1 MLQSH
6 FNVIEGTVEAQGKRS
21 TATRKGVTLV
31 GRPSAMLYGMP
42 TPTVRRLLVGHLLR
56 HAREQTGLDLDAAG
70 KLIGKTNSTMSR
82 IERGHTALPQHLL
95 KKLANG
101 YEQHVP
107 NAVDLDELL
116 DLARGSQDRG
126 RWSGYRSVYSKYF
139 RMAVDLEADASAIF
153 QYQTEIVP
161 GLLQTEEYIRALF
174 TTAQLQ
180 LSDQSTEDA
189 VEARLERQAVLTKS
203 NAPQVSF
210 VLSESSLRRH
220 VGDRKLMEEQLRN
233 VAEIARLKNIQIQVL
248 PFDAATAPR
257 ATHDFKL
264 FRVPS
269 PGNAGPLE
277 FVYVEDFTD
286 GRYLDGHEDV
296 HAYTLLWQ
304 QLVAAALDP
313 VESEKFILRVADEFA
328 R

>member
-1 MLQSH
+1 
-6 FNVIEGTVEAQGKRS
+6 
-21 TATRKGVTLV
+21 
-31 GRPSAMLYGMP
+31 MLYGMP

-82 IERGHTALPQHLL
+82 IERGQTALPQHVL
-95 KKLANG
+95 KKLANA
-101 YEQHVP
+101 YEQHAP
-107 NAVDLDELL
+107 NAIDLDELL

-139 RMAVDLEADASAIF
+139 RMAVDLEADAAAIF

-161 GLLQTEEYIRALF
+161 GLLQTEQYIRALF
-174 TTAQLQ
+174 TTSQVQ
-180 LSDQSTEDA
+180 PSDQSTEDA
-189 VEARLERQAVLTKS
+189 VEARLERQAVLAKP

-210 VLSESSLRRH
+210 VLSESSLRRL
-220 VGDRKLMEEQLRN
+220 VGDRELMENQLRHT
-233 VAEIARLKNIQIQVL
+233 AEIARLRNVQIQVL

-269 PGNAGPLE
+269 PGNGGPLE

-286 GRYLDGHEDV
+286 GRYLDRHDDV

>member
-1 MLQSH
+1 
-6 FNVIEGTVEAQGKRS
+6 
-21 TATRKGVTLV
+21 
-31 GRPSAMLYGMP
+31 MLYGMP

-56 HAREQTGLDLDAAG
+56 HAREQTGFDLDAAG

-82 IERGHTALPQHLL
+82 IERGQTALPQHLL
-95 KKLANG
+95 KKLANV
-101 YEQHVP
+101 YQQHVSD
-107 NAVDLDELL
+107 VIDVDELL

-126 RWSGYRSVYSKYF
+126 RWSGYRSAYSKYF
-139 RMAVDLEADASAIF
+139 RMAVDLEADASAVF
-153 QYQTEIVP
+153 QYQNEIVP
-161 GLLQTEEYIRALF
+161 GLLQTEQYLRALS

-180 LSDQSTEDA
+180 TADQSTEDA
-189 VEARLERQAVLTKS
+189 VEARLERQAILAKP

-210 VLSESSLRRH
+210 VLSESSLRRL
-220 VGDRKLMEEQLRN
+220 VGDRELMADQLRHI
-233 VAEIARLKNIQIQVL
+233 AEIARLRNAQIQVL
-248 PFDAATAPR
+248 PFEAATAPR

-277 FVYVEDFTD
+277 FIYVEDFTD
-286 GRYLDGHEDV
+286 GRYLDRHDDV
-296 HAYTLLWQ
+296 HAYNLLWQ

-313 VESEKFILRVADEFA
+313 VKSEKFILRVADEFA

>member
-1 MLQSH
+1 
-6 FNVIEGTVEAQGKRS
+6 
-21 TATRKGVTLV
+21 
-31 GRPSAMLYGMP
+31 MP
-42 TPTVRRLLVGHLLR
+42 TPTVRRLQLGHLLR
-56 HAREQTGLDLDAAG
+56 HAREEAGLDLDAAG

-82 IERGHTALPQHLL
+82 VERGQTSLPQHVLRKLL
-95 KKLANG
+95 AA
-101 YEQHVP
+101 YEERAP
-107 NAVDLDELL
+107 GAVEEAEIF
-116 DLARGSQDRG
+116 DLARGSQERG

-153 QYQTEIVP
+153 QYQTEIIP

-174 TTAQLQ
+174 TTARLQ

-189 VEARLERQAVLTKS
+189 LEARLERQAVLRKKD
-203 NAPQVSF
+203 APQAGF
-210 VLSESSLRRH
+210 VLSESSIRRV
-220 VGDRKLMEEQLRN
+220 VGDRALMARQLRQ
-233 VAEIARLKNIQIQVL
+233 VAEAAHLHNIQIQIL

-257 ATHDFKL
+257 ATHDFKM
-264 FRVPS
+264 FRIPS

-286 GRYLDGHEDV
+286 GRYLDGHGDV
-296 HAYTLLWQ
+296 DAYTVLWQ

-313 VESEKFILRVADEFA
+313 VESEKFIVRVADEFA

>member
-1 MLQSH
+1 MDVVMQA
-6 FNVIEGTVEAQGKRS
+6 IRRG
-21 TATRKGVTLV
+21 ATRKGVSSKIKGRCDALV
-31 GRPSAMLYGMP
+31 MP

-56 HAREQTGLDLDAAG
+56 HVREETGLDLDDAG

-82 IERGHTALPQHLL
+82 VERGHTALPQHVLQKLL
-95 KKLANG
+95 AA
-101 YEQHVP
+101 YEESAPGVI
-107 NAVDLDELL
+107 DRDEIL

-153 QYQTEIVP
+153 QYQNEIVP
-161 GLLQTEEYIRALF
+161 GLLQSEEYIRALF

-189 VEARLERQAVLTKS
+189 LEARLERQAVLTKRD
-203 NAPQVSF
+203 APHVSF
-210 VLSESSLRRH
+210 VLSESSIRRVIGSRELMANQLRHLASIAR
-220 VGDRKLMEEQLRN
+220 LRN
-233 VAEIARLKNIQIQVL
+233 VQVQIL

-257 ATHDFKL
+257 ATHDFNL

-286 GRYLDGHEDV
+286 GRYLDRHDDV

-313 VESEKFILRVADEFA
+313 VESEKFIARAADEFA